1 MWYCR
6 QRPKFYLLRLLGN
19 SSSHFLHKSS
29 QFSYRTHKTRR
40 QFFVDAHFRATKS
53 DSNVGFFISF
63 LSSWL
68 FISFQSKYFSP
79 LSHLH
84 PSPPCVEFVCTL
96 PASNTRHINPPR
108 NVFGSRVTKK
118 FCCCVRRVL
127 RSGQLD
133 SKRPISFDDVERT
146 CPLIIGS
153 EIYSTV
159 ISCPGNKMS
168 KH

>member
-6 QRPKFYLLRLLGN
+6 QRPKFYRLRLLGN

-29 QFSYRTHKTRR
+29 QFSYRTHKIRR
-40 QFFVDAHFRATKS
+40 QFFVDAQFRATKS
-53 DSNVGFFISF
+53 VSNVGFFISF

-68 FISFQSKYFSP
+68 FISFQSKYFFPFVPFASVPPVCCVRLYSP
-79 LSHLH
+79 GFQHTSHH
-84 PSPPCVEFVCTL
+84 
-96 PASNTRHINPPR
+96 PPR